1 MIYDFLGKPRCIKS
15 ALRRAEAEQ
24 DNLRLSMYPS
34 AVRYDTDKVQSSP
47 VDPMPRYA
55 EKMDELQ
62 TRIKRLWLQLNDA
75 QDDIIDKMLK
85 NKDKKKLKGL
95 ERQKGYNRY
104 RGTIIGRIS
113 KLK

>member
-1 MIYDFLGKPRCIKS
+1 
-15 ALRRAEAEQ
+15 
-24 DNLRLSMYPS
+24 
-34 AVRYDTDKVQSSP
+34 
-47 VDPMPRYA
+47 MP
-55 EKMDELQ
+55 KH
-62 TRIKRLWLQLNDA
+62 
-75 QDDIIDKMLK
+75 IIDKMLK